1 MRRVPDDEF
10 EALRAHLGG
19 APPPGLRTLPDI
31 HLADL
36 TDAISEARRRQREAL
51 AAAGDRALGHI
62 PRLLR
67 GPIRRV
73 VG

>member
-1 MRRVPDDEF
+1 MRRAPDDEF

-31 HLADL
+31 HLVDL